1 VLFLVGFSGG
11 LFSGFCKMTESVG
24 QKGIVLESHQVIVRP
39 LVTEKGTHR
48 ATRHNQYA
56 FEIHPLATKT
66 DVRRAVEE
74 LVNVKVDKVMT
85 QNRKGKNRRYR
96 NRLGK
101 TGDWKKAVVKL
112 DAEHRIDFF

>member
-1 VLFLVGFSGG
+1 MAGDVKAEGV
-11 LFSGFCKMTESVG
+11 
-24 QKGIVLESHQVIVRP
+24 QLEPHQVIVRP

-48 ATRHNQYA
+48 AARHNQYA

-74 LVNVKVDKVMT
+74 LFNVKVDKVRT

-96 NRLGK
+96 HKLGQ
-101 TGDWKKAVVKL
+101 TSDWKKAVVKL
-112 DAEHRIDFF
+112 DQEHRIDFF